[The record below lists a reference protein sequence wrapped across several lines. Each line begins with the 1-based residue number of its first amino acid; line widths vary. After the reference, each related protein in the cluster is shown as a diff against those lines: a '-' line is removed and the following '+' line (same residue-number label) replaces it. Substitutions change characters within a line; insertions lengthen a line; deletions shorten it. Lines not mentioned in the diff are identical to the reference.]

1 VALAVDYLIGNVHQP
16 QPVSGGPAKVPSLD
30 IESVEHEQTHS
41 KRTLFHLE
49 LFASQ
54 RKCQFYLNTI
64 NQDGNQQQRG
74 KRETRNPF
82 TLTCYSFA
90 PLCELP
96 QATMPP
102 LAVPPDVIC
111 SLIVNLLNLLVN
123 ALLLWQSQKL
133 FIVMVCFVGSEDSK
147 ASHPR
152 TAYSDTEATRAMPR
166 LRRHISQS

>member
-16 QPVSGGPAKVPSLD
+16 QPVSGGPAKVPSLY

-41 KRTLFHLE
+41 KRTFFHLE

-64 NQDGNQQQRG
+64 NQDGNQQHRG

-90 PLCELP
+90 PLCELR

-111 SLIVNLLNLLVN
+111 SHRQSPQFTGKRLTSLAKPETLRCHGRFRGKRRL
-123 ALLLWQSQKL
+123 QSQ
-133 FIVMVCFVGSEDSK
+133 SSQN
-147 ASHPR
+147 
-152 TAYSDTEATRAMPR
+152 R
-166 LRRHISQS
+166 LL